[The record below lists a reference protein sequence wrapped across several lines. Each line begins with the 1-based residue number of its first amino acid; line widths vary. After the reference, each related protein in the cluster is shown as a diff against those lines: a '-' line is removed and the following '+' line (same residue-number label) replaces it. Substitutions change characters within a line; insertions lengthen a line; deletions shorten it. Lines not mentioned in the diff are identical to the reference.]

1 MPTGARKPRRPITS
15 DNWLDVSA
23 MSPEELVNL
32 NRTLSRK
39 VSSRARS
46 LREYK
51 GAHGRKIGQKSVG
64 YRQALERGW
73 VKPRTKAEGK
83 QARKSP
89 KKTAFGKRDRIE
101 QIKEVREKIRWLKDP
116 LNIRSGIKH
125 AISVLGT
132 ADPESMPYRLY
143 NMMNDLYP
151 SISYVISRKPRKR
164 YNSDYWIEVM
174 FEIVDSTLSVDEMVN
189 RMKEVAENA
198 YEEQNHEDEDDDSFL
213 FGGRQK

>member
-1 MPTGARKPRRPITS
+1 MSTGIRKPRRPSMS
-15 DNWLDVSA
+15 DNWLDVNA
-23 MSPEELVNL
+23 MSPEELANL
-32 NRTLSRK
+32 NRMLSRK
-39 VSSRARS
+39 ISSRARS

-73 VKPRTKAEGK
+73 VKPRTKNELK
-83 QARKSP
+83 IARKVP
-89 KKTAFGKRDRIE
+89 KKTSFSKRDRVE
-101 QIKEVREKIRWLKDP
+101 QIKAVREKIRWLKDP

-125 AISVLGT
+125 AIVVLGT

-143 NMMNDLYP
+143 DMMNELYP
-151 SISYVISRKPRKR
+151 SLSYVISRKPRKR
-164 YNSDYWIEVM
+164 FNSDYWLEAM
-174 FEIVDSTLSVDEMVN
+174 FDIVDSTFSVDEMVN

-198 YEEQNHEDEDDDSFL
+198 YEEQNQEDEEADSFL